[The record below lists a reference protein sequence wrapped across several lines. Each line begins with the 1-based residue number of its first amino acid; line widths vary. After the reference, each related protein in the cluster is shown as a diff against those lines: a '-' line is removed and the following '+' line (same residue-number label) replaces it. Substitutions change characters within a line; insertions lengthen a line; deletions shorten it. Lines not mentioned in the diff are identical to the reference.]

1 MARPRHSVT
10 AVIDAMVA
18 RIEGYGKDVT
28 PAVVLE
34 YVRHNLT
41 VADYSFDE
49 AMHDGLMARIP
60 VRLKALGYVIADEES
75 RRERLEDCT
84 ASEFTVQVAIKQDH
98 ANAVVKHLDADR
110 EVEQFLTAK
119 AEALGR
125 DVTVGE
131 FADEVAAIY
140 AKHGI

>member
-18 RIEGYGKDVT
+18 RIEGYGKEVT

-49 AMHDGLMARIP
+49 AMHDGLTARIP
-60 VRLKALGYVIADEES
+60 VRLKALGYVIADEET
-75 RRERLEDCT
+75 RRESLEDCT
-84 ASEFTVQVAIKQDH
+84 ASEFAVQVAIKQN
-98 ANAVVKHLDADR
+98 NADAVIRHLHADR
-110 EVEQFLTAK
+110 AVEQFLNAK
-119 AEALGR
+119 AEAFER
-125 DVTVGE
+125 DVTVGQ

-140 AKHGI
+140 RKHGI